1 MVEHSTHF
9 AGQGNRAG
17 LGLGRYCANPTL
29 SELRS
34 KTGEALVQLQEEK
47 LIQHAACLVRQGV
60 WTHWDDVRPFDLSWK
75 NLIYGPGPKVIAF
88 VLNAQI
94 NSVKTPDMLKLWG
107 LIPTAQCPLCS
118 HKQCTLHHILV
129 NCNFALN
136 QGRYTWRHDSVL
148 ANLELALAK
157 LVTEFNKK
165 RPTPFAIDAKKS
177 FHKCFVRSGVK
188 TSRKKNNEP
197 NRPLL
202 AVANDWMMLVDFDH
216 RNIVFPPSI
225 CATDQR
231 PDIVLWSRMSR
242 EVILLELTCCA
253 EEGIEAA
260 KVRKQVR
267 YHELVESIN
276 LTNWKAQLLTIE
288 VGARGLVGGSTFRAF
303 LKLGFSLQGARNQ
316 NPLYC
321 CRSLLLRDLPR
332 A

>member
-1 MVEHSTHF
+1 
-9 AGQGNRAG
+9 
-17 LGLGRYCANPTL
+17 
-29 SELRS
+29 
-34 KTGEALVQLQEEK
+34 
-47 LIQHAACLVRQGV
+47 V

-107 LIPTAQCPLCS
+107 LISTAQCPLCS

-188 TSRKKNNEP
+188 TSRKKNN
-197 NRPLL
+197 
-202 AVANDWMMLVDFDH
+202 
-216 RNIVFPPSI
+216 
-225 CATDQR
+225 
-231 PDIVLWSRMSR
+231 
-242 EVILLELTCCA
+242 
-253 EEGIEAA
+253 
-260 KVRKQVR
+260 
-267 YHELVESIN
+267 
-276 LTNWKAQLLTIE
+276 WKAQLLTIE

-303 LKLGFSLQGARNQ
+303 LKLGFSLQGARNLTKTLSTVVARCSYAIYLGHKSPVWAHNSDLIIAEIAPASKDEIELEKKQ
-316 NPLYC
+316 ALPL
-321 CRSLLLRDLPR
+321 PPPPQQKKQTTKI
-332 A
+332 